1 VNYNIRTV
9 DESDFDYILSLNQKT
24 IPEVSSTD
32 LMGMSYFLKNASYFK
47 IICNNNHPVGF
58 CIGLMPGEEYA
69 SENYIWINKRY
80 NSFIY
85 VDRIIIDKQ
94 RRNKGLGSYFYNHLA
109 ETFFGK
115 VENIICEVNI
125 KPYNEQSINFH
136 KKYGFI
142 EIGQQETEKSNKRV
156 CYMLYEISSPK

>member
-1 VNYNIRTV
+1 MNYNIRTV

-85 VDRIIIDKQ
+85 VDRVIIDQKY
-94 RRNKGLGSYFYNHLA
+94 RNKGLGSYFYNHLL
-109 ETFFGK
+109 ETFYGK
-115 VENIICEVNI
+115 VEYIICEVNI
-125 KPYNEQSINFH
+125 KPYNKQSINFH
-136 KKYGFI
+136 KKYGFK
-142 EIGQQETEKSNKRV
+142 EIGRKDTENSKKKVS
-156 CYMLYEISSPK
+156 YMMYKIPSKA